1 MDLANKLFKGD
12 RVIWIIYMFL
22 CLISVV
28 EVFSATSMLAYKH
41 ANHWSPIMRHTMF
54 LLAGTVVALIIHNL
68 PVKYLK
74 AGVVFFPISI
84 VMLALTL
91 VLGAEVNDT
100 QRWLSIAGVPF
111 QPSELAKLGC
121 LIFISLT
128 LSSLKKYS
136 EKQMFRIIVVGV
148 VATCALIFTENLSTA
163 ALLFTVSYL
172 MMFIGDI
179 SFKRLIS
186 LAGVIGIL
194 IALFFSILYFT
205 PASAMDKMPKR
216 LGTWQNRITNFS
228 SEENVLDINTYRIND
243 ENYQVSHAKIAIAR
257 GGVFGKMPGHGQ
269 QRDFLPQAYSDFIY
283 AIVIEEMGLLGGLFV
298 LLLYIMLL
306 FRVGVIARK
315 CNSLFPKYLILG
327 CGLLLVIQAL
337 INIAVAVSLFPVT
350 GQPLPLMS
358 RGGTST
364 VLTCVYFGIILS
376 ISRFTAHMGD
386 EDQPVEPVEP
396 LVADELINN
405 NLNESTYA
413 IE

>member
-28 EVFSATSMLAYKH
+28 EVFSATSMLAYKNV
-41 ANHWSPIMRHTMF
+41 NHWNPIMRHTTF

-74 AGVVFFPISI
+74 VGVLVFPASI
-84 VMLALTL
+84 IMLVLTL
-91 VLGAEVNDT
+91 ALGAEVNDT
-100 QRWLSIAGVPF
+100 QRWLSIGGVPF

-128 LSSLKKYS
+128 LSLQDKFS
-136 EKQMFRIIVVGV
+136 EKQIFRVLVIGV
-148 VATCALIFTENLSTA
+148 LSTCALIFTENLSTA
-163 ALLFTVSYL
+163 AMLFVVCYL

-179 SFKRLIS
+179 SFKRLAT
-186 LAGVIGIL
+186 LAGVIGVL
-194 IALFFSILYFT
+194 VALFFSILYFT
-205 PASAMDKMPKR
+205 PAKAMDKMPKR

-228 SEENVLDINTYRIND
+228 SAENVLDINTYRIND

-257 GGVFGKMPGHGQ
+257 GGILGKMPGHGQ

-283 AIVIEEMGLLGGLFV
+283 AIIIEEIGIVGGLFV

-306 FRVGVIARK
+306 FRVGVIASK

-337 INIAVAVSLFPVT
+337 INISVAVSLFPVT
-350 GQPLPLMS
+350 GQPLPLVS

-364 VLTCVYFGIILS
+364 VLTCVYFGLILS
-376 ISRFTAHMGD
+376 ISRFTAHMGV
-386 EDQPVEPVEP
+386 EDQSTETIED
-396 LVADELINN
+396 DESKNRKLS
-405 NLNESTYA
+405 ESTYA